1 MKEHKKRGAAAI
13 AAARKHRV
21 PEAGKEHKT
30 KDKIK
35 GKTKDIIKH
44 TAGNGTG
51 ARLRVLAET
60 EEQFSASL
68 GSAAELLYIDS
79 GYFPPERW
87 ADYAAQAHAAGQR
100 IGLRLPHIFRT
111 EAADYFERHRTELL
125 GAGFD
130 ALLLRSFEELGWLS
144 ESGVLREL
152 AARTKRAGTGKAVE
166 KAVTEK
172 AVHDDMPAG
181 ETVPAG
187 SLELVADH
195 TMYAFNKEAADC
207 LRMIFAEEMKSGAE
221 VESGQIAAETTK
233 KADEEA
239 DEEIAAGMTAED
251 SRAEFVSGGTTG
263 AAFLPGAQRT
273 QIAFRETLP
282 LELNRRELAALC
294 RADGHTPH
302 ELVVYG
308 CAPMMV
314 SAQCVRKTAKACD
327 RKRCIMYLRDRK
339 GMQLPVKNNCT
350 FCYNT
355 ILNAQPTVLL
365 DLPDELSTVGADC
378 LRLEFTTESG
388 TEVKEILSGRRIF
401 KNNEFTRGHFHRGV
415 E

>member
-1 MKEHKKRGAAAI
+1 MEDMKEDKKRDAAI
-13 AAARKHRV
+13 AAERKHRV

-30 KDKIK
+30 KDKIEDKIK

-44 TAGNGTG
+44 AVGNGVG
-51 ARLRVLAET
+51 ARLRVLVET
-60 EEQFSASL
+60 EEQFAAALS
-68 GSAAELLYIDS
+68 SAAELLYIDS

-87 ADYAAQAHAAGQR
+87 ANYAAQAHAAGQR

-111 EAADYFERHRTELL
+111 EAADYFERYRAELL

-152 AARTKRAGTGKAVE
+152 AARTKRAGTGKAE
-166 KAVTEK
+166 KKAVTEK
-172 AVHDDMPAG
+172 AVHDDTPAG

-207 LRMIFAEEMKSGAE
+207 LHMIFSEEMRFGSEAE
-221 VESGQIAAETTK
+221 SDGRGEIAAETTAK
-233 KADEEA
+233 EDG
-239 DEEIAAGMTAED
+239 AA
-251 SRAEFVSGGTTG
+251 FVSGGTAG
-263 AAFLPGAQRT
+263 AAFLPGAQKN
-273 QIAFRETLP
+273 QIVFRETLP

-294 RADGHTPH
+294 RADRNTPH
-302 ELVVYG
+302 ELVAYG
-308 CAPMMV
+308 RAPMMV

-401 KNNEFTRGHFHRGV
+401 KNNAFTRGHFHRGV

>member
-1 MKEHKKRGAAAI
+1 M
-13 AAARKHRV
+13 
-21 PEAGKEHKT
+21 
-30 KDKIK
+30 
-35 GKTKDIIKH
+35 
-44 TAGNGTG
+44 
-51 ARLRVLAET
+51 
-60 EEQFSASL
+60 
-68 GSAAELLYIDS
+68 AELLYIDS

-87 ADYAAQAHAAGQR
+87 AAYAAQAHAAGQR
-100 IGLRLPHIFRT
+100 IGLRLPHIFRA
-111 EAADYFERHRTELL
+111 EAAGYFERHRAELL

-130 ALLLRSFEELGWLS
+130 ALLLRSFEELCWLS

-152 AARTKRAGTGKAVE
+152 AARTRCAGTGEAEE
-166 KAVTEK
+166 KAVTAEK
-172 AVHDDMPAG
+172 AVRDDTPAG
-181 ETVPAG
+181 GTVQGGAFVPAAKAQKAHGGMEPPAG

-207 LRMIFAEEMKSGAE
+207 LRMIFSEEMRFGSEAE
-221 VESGQIAAETTK
+221 SDGRGETTAK
-233 KADEEA
+233 EDG
-239 DEEIAAGMTAED
+239 AA
-251 SRAEFVSGGTTG
+251 FVSGGTVG

-294 RADGHTPH
+294 HADGNTPH

-308 CAPMMV
+308 RAPMMV
-314 SAQCVRKTAKACD
+314 SAQCVRKTAKSCD
-327 RKRCIMYLRDRK
+327 RKRCVMYLRDRK

-401 KNNEFTRGHFHRGV
+401 KNNAFTRGHFHRGV